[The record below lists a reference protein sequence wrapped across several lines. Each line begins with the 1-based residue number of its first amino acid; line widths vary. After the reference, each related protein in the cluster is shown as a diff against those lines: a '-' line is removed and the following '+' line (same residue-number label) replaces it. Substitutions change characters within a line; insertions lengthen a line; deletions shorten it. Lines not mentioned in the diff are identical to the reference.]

1 MNKNESRYFNTALK
15 MNDALAILLEH
26 KDFDHITVKDICK
39 EAHVNRSTF
48 YLHYSNTYDLLQEL
62 IEGLT
67 MSFNEHLG
75 EKENEKLL
83 VESKDLD
90 DLYLITDEFLIPYLS
105 FIKENKNVYKAI
117 KRNSAIFNADKTYLN
132 MFDSVFSPIM
142 TRFGLDKKWH
152 KYVMG
157 FYMNGI
163 TSILLDWIADDCVP
177 QAEEI
182 SELIKGLVVK
192 YGKKDN
198 RRSKE

>member
-1 MNKNESRYFNTALK
+1 MNKNESKYFNTALK
-15 MNDALAILLEH
+15 MNDALVALLER
-26 KDFDHITVKDICK
+26 KDFDYITVKDICK
-39 EAHVNRSTF
+39 EANVNRSTF

-67 MSFNEHLG
+67 KSFYEHLG
-75 EKENEKLL
+75 KKENEKLL
-83 VESKDLD
+83 VESKNLD
-90 DLYLITDEFLIPYLS
+90 DLYLITDEFLIPYLL

-117 KRNSAIFNADKTYLN
+117 QRNPTIFNADKTYLN
-132 MFDSVFSPIM
+132 MFDSVLSPIM

-177 QAEEI
+177 EAKEI
-182 SELIKGLVVK
+182 SELIKALVVK
-192 YGKKDN
+192 YGKKDDQL
-198 RRSKE
+198 SKE